1 MVERAEES
9 QLAIAWS
16 LGWLDFYLAK
26 VQGHRDTH
34 LAPLAPGASHRRLAL
49 AQLCQVPG
57 LLQDM
62 QRGERL
68 DLAFYAFAQ
77 GLYAQRLRDVP
88 EHVLRHLPPPPPP
101 LASAA
106 AAATGCPA
114 DGYITVPGLVSAED
128 AALLPDD

>member
-9 QLAIAWS
+9 QLTIAWS

-34 LAPLAPGASHRRLAL
+34 LAPGASHHRLAL

-77 GLYAQRLRDVP
+77 GLYAQRLRAVP
-88 EHVLRHLPPPPPP
+88 EHVLRHLSPLPSP
-101 LASAA
+101 LASAV
-106 AAATGCPA
+106 AAATCPA

>member
-9 QLAIAWS
+9 QLVIAWS

-77 GLYAQRLRDVP
+77 GLYAQRLRAVP
-88 EHVLRHLPPPPPP
+88 EHVLRHLSPLPSP
-101 LASAA
+101 LASAVA
-106 AAATGCPA
+106 AAACPA

>member
-1 MVERAEES
+1 M
-9 QLAIAWS
+9 
-16 LGWLDFYLAK
+16 
-26 VQGHRDTH
+26 VQGHRDAH
-34 LAPLAPGASHRRLAL
+34 VAPGASHHRLAL

-77 GLYAQRLRDVP
+77 GLYAQRLRAVP
-88 EHVLRHLPPPPPP
+88 EHVLRHLSPLPPSPP
-101 LASAA
+101 ASAVTIA
-106 AAATGCPA
+106 ACLA